1 MDLFYVLTLVKYGVG
16 TIYVVLKLI
25 RNCGK
30 QYSTFGLPSQVQQS
44 KNKGSMHSGEYFF
57 YSTNNRAL
65 PKDHSDA
72 NSGFITRTVL
82 LEY

>member
-1 MDLFYVLTLVKYGVG
+1 MDLFYGLTLVKYGVG

-30 QYSTFGLPSQVQQS
+30 QYSTFGLASQVQQS
-44 KNKGSMHSGEYFF
+44 KNEESMHSGEHFF
-57 YSTNNRAL
+57 ILQVTAHFQKVVL
-65 PKDHSDA
+65 ML